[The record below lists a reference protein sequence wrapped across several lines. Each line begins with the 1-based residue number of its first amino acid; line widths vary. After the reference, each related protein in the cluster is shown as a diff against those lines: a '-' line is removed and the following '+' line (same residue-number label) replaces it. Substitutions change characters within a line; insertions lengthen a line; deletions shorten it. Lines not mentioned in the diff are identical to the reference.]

1 MSQMQSGSSNPLLR
15 KKDIPTLQREAAGDT
30 GMERTLGLWNLTAIG
45 IGAIVGVGAF
55 VLTGVVAAN
64 QAGPAVS
71 LSFVVAGVINPSGP
85 ARFCGVGT
93 KEERKG
99 QLLNPSPSNIR
110 FASSAWKNINI
121 LLSCSHSHIFHPLF

>member
-1 MSQMQSGSSNPLLR
+1 MSQVQSRSSNQLLR

-30 GMERTLGLWNLTAIG
+30 GMERPLGLWNLTAIG

-71 LSFVVAGVINPSGP
+71 LSFVLAGALRASAALCYAGVPRMIPGNGS
-85 ARFCGVGT
+85 ASTSSYAVLREIFVGV
-93 KEERKG
+93 
-99 QLLNPSPSNIR
+99 IR
-110 FASSAWKNINI
+110 WG
-121 LLSCSHSHIFHPLF
+121 L